1 MVQRVGLVLERD
13 DLLRARVLGEAELE
27 ALAWTQED
35 SLSEMLALCPL
46 EGQRERELLGKELL
60 RASNR
65 RSQAVIHHWQ
75 RQHGISDT
83 PDLAVNH
90 DWNLQAPDRRR
101 LQATACPERLQP
113 ECEAADEHSHSPVV
127 QSCSP
132 SPSLPRKILQRHSD
146 EHNGPT
152 GVEAVLDVEPQGV
165 GDVGHSEAKYHCLN

>member
-1 MVQRVGLVLERD
+1 MVDQEDTMQKADITAFSPLTK
-13 DLLRARVLGEAELE
+13 AELE

-65 RSQAVIHHWQ
+65 RSEAVIHHWQ

-101 LQATACPERLQP
+101 LHATACPERLQP
-113 ECEAADEHSHSPVV
+113 ECEAADEHSHSPVG

-132 SPSLPRKILQRHSD
+132 SPSLPRKILQKHSD
-146 EHNGPT
+146 EHDGPR

-165 GDVGHSEAKYHCLN
+165 GDVGHSEAKYN